1 MKCRLRKD
9 IKEFIIFLLWLGV
22 LGVLGY
28 ILCLIVGYIAL
39 QVFDLA
45 VYSGY
50 VTSPLAY
57 YLMNGF
63 GILMLVLLTSGAI
76 ALVGLPIYWSFRYF
90 IIKGF
95 NWKSIKEIFL
105 ECE

>member
-9 IKEFIIFLLWLGV
+9 IKEFIIFLLGLGV
-22 LGVLGY
+22 LYVLGCV
-28 ILCLIVGYIAL
+28 LCLIFGYTAL

-45 VYSGY
+45 LYSGY

-63 GILMLVLLTSGAI
+63 GVLLIILLTSGAI
-76 ALVGLPIYWSFRYF
+76 ALVGIPIYHCFRYF
-90 IIKGF
+90 ITKGF

>member
-9 IKEFIIFLLWLGV
+9 IKDFIIFIVGMGV
-22 LGVLGY
+22 LYVLSC

-45 VYSGY
+45 LYSGY
-50 VTSPLAY
+50 VTSPLSY

-63 GILMLVLLTSGAI
+63 GILMFVLLTSGAI
-76 ALVGLPIYWSFRYF
+76 ALVGISIYLCFKYF
-90 IIKGF
+90 ITKGF
-95 NWKSIKEIFL
+95 SWKSVKEIFL